1 MEYLCLL
8 VRLSIRTQEKSDHL
22 YNIYR
27 QICLLSHQK
36 TNQTSLGPCRPTS
49 RPFGTVKDYPLTPL
63 DPPALPL
70 FYTFYLLVTNYCDAS
85 LLCIVYGRWSGF
97 VDESI

>member
-8 VRLSIRTQEKSDHL
+8 VRPSIRTQEKSDHL

-70 FYTFYLLVTNYCDAS
+70 FYTVYLLVTNYCDAS
-85 LLCIVYGRWSGF
+85 L
-97 VDESI
+97 